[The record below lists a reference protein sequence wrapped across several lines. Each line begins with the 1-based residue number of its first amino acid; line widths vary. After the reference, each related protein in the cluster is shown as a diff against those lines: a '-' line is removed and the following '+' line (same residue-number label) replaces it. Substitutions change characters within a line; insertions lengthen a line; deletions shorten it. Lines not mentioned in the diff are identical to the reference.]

1 MSGYIRQIRE
11 TIDSKLSALAAKAD
25 ALGAQ
30 LAAGKREAQ
39 ERVERR
45 MQALRESLDHLKAEL
60 ERQGGL
66 AEGSRKKLV
75 EAIDELKVQIALGKA
90 DALDALEAHGKK
102 IAESIARFEA
112 EADHQLAGAKEHLD
126 AAYEAVTRRYVH
138 ACDAL
143 EAELE
148 AAGERLKE
156 EMAYHGVDLERHK
169 RELNEKIAALK
180 QQVAEQRKHYSEK
193 WQQFQSELEPGLT
206 QIAKALKGLFS

>member
-1 MSGYIRQIRE
+1 MSGYIGQIRE
-11 TIDSKLSALAAKAD
+11 AIDSRLAALAAKAD

-39 ERVERR
+39 ERIERR
-45 MQALRESLDHLKAEL
+45 MQALRESLDQLKAEL

-75 EAIDELKVQIALGKA
+75 EAIDELKVHIALGKA
-90 DALDALEAHGKK
+90 DALDALEAQGKK
-102 IAESIARFEA
+102 IAESIAGFEA

-156 EMAYHGVDLERHK
+156 EITYHGVDLERHK

-180 QQVAEQRKHYSEK
+180 QQIAEQRKHYSEK
-193 WQQFQSELEPGLT
+193 WQQFQSEIEPGLT
-206 QIAKALKGLFS
+206 QVAKAFKSLFS

>member
-11 TIDSKLSALAAKAD
+11 TIDSKLAAMAAKAD

-39 ERVERR
+39 ERIERR

-90 DALDALEAHGKK
+90 DALDALEVQGKK
-102 IAESIARFEA
+102 IAGSIARFEA

-169 RELNEKIAALK
+169 RELNEKVTALK
-180 QQVAEQRKHYSEK
+180 QQIAEQRKHYSEK
-193 WQQFQSELEPGLT
+193 WQQFQSEIEPGLT
-206 QIAKALKGLFS
+206 QIAKAFKSLFS